1 MPKIAV
7 YMKVAVSVLAGLMS
21 FAANGQVY
29 KWVDSKGVTHYDEKP
44 PENSKSKEVRLREST
59 PSSKPA
65 SGAAAPAAGASSLQE
80 RDRAFRQRQAAREE
94 EETRQANARTQ
105 REAECKEARSRL
117 ADLRQTPRLYD
128 MNEKGER
135 VFLSDKQRDETIAAR
150 EQEYNQFCK

>member
-1 MPKIAV
+1 
-7 YMKVAVSVLAGLMS
+7 MS
-21 FAANGQVY
+21 FAANAQVY

-59 PSSKPA
+59 PSNKPA
-65 SGAAAPAAGASSLQE
+65 PGAAAPAAGAGAGSLQE

-94 EETRQANARTQ
+94 EEAKQANARTQ
-105 REAECKEARSRL
+105 REAECKEARSKL